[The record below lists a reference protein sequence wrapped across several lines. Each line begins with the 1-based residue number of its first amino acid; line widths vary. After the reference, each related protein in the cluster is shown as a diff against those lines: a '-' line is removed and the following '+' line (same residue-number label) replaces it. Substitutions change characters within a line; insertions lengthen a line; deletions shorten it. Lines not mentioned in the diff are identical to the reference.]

1 MNEKVVV
8 LTAENW
14 EREVLRSETPVL
26 VDFWAAWC
34 APCRKI
40 APVIDAVA
48 DEYAGRLKVGKV
60 DVDQNPDLAGR
71 YNVVSIPTL
80 LVFKAGQVAE
90 QRIGALPSAE
100 IKRLLEG
107 VTGTVAV

>member
-8 LTAENW
+8 LTGENW

-26 VDFWAAWC
+26 VDFWATWC
-34 APCRKI
+34 APCRMV
-40 APVIDAVA
+40 APVIDALA
-48 DEYAGRLKVGKV
+48 DEYAGRLKVAKV

-80 LVFKAGQVAE
+80 LVLKGGKVVE
-90 QRIGALPSAE
+90 QRIGALPSGE
-100 IKRLLEG
+100 LKRLVDG
-107 VTGTVAV
+107 AISVAV